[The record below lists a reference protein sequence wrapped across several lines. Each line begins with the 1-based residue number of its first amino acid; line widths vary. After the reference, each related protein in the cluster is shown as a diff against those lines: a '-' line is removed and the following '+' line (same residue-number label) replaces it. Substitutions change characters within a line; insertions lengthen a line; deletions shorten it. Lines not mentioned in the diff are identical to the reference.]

1 MTDDVVD
8 HGRRGLLRIGASAL
22 LATSALPRLAGAQ
35 PAADKLKIGVIGAG
49 NIGGTIGGFWVKAG
63 HPVMFSSRHPEELK
77 PLTDRLGPLAKAGTV
92 AEALAFGDAILLA
105 VPYKAVPQLAKDY
118 APQFAGKVVLD
129 AGNAVA
135 ARDGAGSAEG
145 NPGQG
150 HRQHHRRL
158 LPRRP
163 CGARLQLDE
172 RRLLHQGVASPGRA
186 DGDPD
191 RGRRRARGRGRK
203 RARAGCGLRGGR
215 RAAGA
220 RAGVRPG
227 RPALRPAAHRQG
239 IAPAFRL
246 GAMTLSRPEDST
258 APPAR
263 PFARILR
270 RLIDVKPEELPALGW
285 CWLYISSVLAS
296 YYILRPIRDQM
307 GVAGGVN
314 NLQWLFTG
322 TLVVMIVLNIP
333 YSALVKMLPRRQ
345 FIPLTY
351 RFFAVTIL
359 AFGAALHFATPEA
372 TVWIGRFFFI
382 WTSVFNLFVV
392 SIFWAMVVDIF
403 TSEQG
408 KRLFGFIAAGA
419 TIGAI
424 VGSAVTASLATTVSQ
439 PVLLLGAAL
448 LLEVSI
454 WCVRRLSR
462 VSVKL
467 SERPH
472 PERGEVPIGG
482 TVLAGLMKTLRSPY
496 LLNIGVFLLLYAVTS
511 TLLYFEQASIV
522 SRSFSDRGAQTA
534 FFASIDL
541 AVNVLTLV
549 TQIFLT
555 GRIVRWLGVGMALA
569 LLPAMTMLG
578 FGLLA
583 VVPTLVVIVGFQV
596 LRRASNFALTRPAR
610 EVLFTVV
617 AREDRYKAKAFIDT
631 AVYRTGDQVGAW
643 SYALIGA
650 LGFGVTQAAAVAV
663 ILSAAWLANSLWLG
677 KRQDALARQDV
688 DDARVERPAVA

>member
-1 MTDDVVD
+1 MT
-8 HGRRGLLRIGASAL
+8 
-22 LATSALPRLAGAQ
+22 P
-35 PAADKLKIGVIGAG
+35 
-49 NIGGTIGGFWVKAG
+49 
-63 HPVMFSSRHPEELK
+63 
-77 PLTDRLGPLAKAGTV
+77 
-92 AEALAFGDAILLA
+92 
-105 VPYKAVPQLAKDY
+105 
-118 APQFAGKVVLD
+118 
-129 AGNAVA
+129 
-135 ARDGAGSAEG
+135 
-145 NPGQG
+145 
-150 HRQHHRRL
+150 
-158 LPRRP
+158 
-163 CGARLQLDE
+163 
-172 RRLLHQGVASPGRA
+172 
-186 DGDPD
+186 
-191 RGRRRARGRGRK
+191 
-203 RARAGCGLRGGR
+203 
-215 RAAGA
+215 
-220 RAGVRPG
+220 
-227 RPALRPAAHRQG
+227 
-239 IAPAFRL
+239 
-246 GAMTLSRPEDST
+246 SRPEESS

-270 RLIDVKPEELPALGW
+270 RLIAVTPEELPALGW

-322 TLVVMIVLNIP
+322 TLVVMIALNIP

-392 SIFWAMVVDIF
+392 SIFWAIVVDIF

-454 WCVRRLSR
+454 CCVRRLSR
-462 VSVKL
+462 LSIKL

-555 GRIVRWLGVGMALA
+555 SRIVRWLGVGMALA

>member
-1 MTDDVVD
+1 MTES
-8 HGRRGLLRIGASAL
+8 LLEGSP
-22 LATSALPRLAGAQ
+22 AT
-35 PAADKLKIGVIGAG
+35 
-49 NIGGTIGGFWVKAG
+49 
-63 HPVMFSSRHPEELK
+63 
-77 PLTDRLGPLAKAGTV
+77 
-92 AEALAFGDAILLA
+92 
-105 VPYKAVPQLAKDY
+105 
-118 APQFAGKVVLD
+118 
-129 AGNAVA
+129 
-135 ARDGAGSAEG
+135 
-145 NPGQG
+145 
-150 HRQHHRRL
+150 
-158 LPRRP
+158 
-163 CGARLQLDE
+163 
-172 RRLLHQGVASPGRA
+172 
-186 DGDPD
+186 
-191 RGRRRARGRGRK
+191 
-203 RARAGCGLRGGR
+203 
-215 RAAGA
+215 
-220 RAGVRPG
+220 
-227 RPALRPAAHRQG
+227 
-239 IAPAFRL
+239 
-246 GAMTLSRPEDST
+246 
-258 APPAR
+258 PAR
-263 PFARILR
+263 PFQRILR
-270 RLIDVKPEELPALGW
+270 WLIDVKPEELPALGW
-285 CWLYISSVLAS
+285 CWLFISSVLAS

-333 YSALVKMLPRRQ
+333 FSALVKMLPRRQ

-359 AFGAALHFATPEA
+359 AFGAALHFATPEE

-448 LLEVSI
+448 VLEVSI

-462 VSVKL
+462 LSVKL
-467 SERPH
+467 SDRPH

-482 TVLAGLMKTLRSPY
+482 SVLAGFMKTLRSPY
-496 LLNIGVFLLLYAVTS
+496 LINIGIFLLLYAVTS
-511 TLLYFEQASIV
+511 TLLYFDQASIV
-522 SRSFSDRGAQTA
+522 SRSFTDRGTQTA
-534 FFASIDL
+534 FFATIDL

-583 VVPTLVVIVGFQV
+583 VLPTLVVIVGDDG
-596 LRRASNFALTRPAR
+596 SNLSRMDSAWKRSRPAR

-617 AREDRYKAKAFIDT
+617 PREDRYKAKAFIDT

-643 SYALIGA
+643 SYALIGG
-650 LGFGVTQAAAVAV
+650 LGWGATQAAVVAV
-663 ILSAAWLANSLWLG
+663 FLSAVWLANSLWLG
-677 KRQDALARQDV
+677 KRQEVLAEQEIDG
-688 DDARVERPAVA
+688 ERIKLPAVA